1 MILVTAAVGSP
12 PAIAYGAAMERRPIA
27 LLCAMAGEAKPVI
40 DALGLLPVAPP
51 AVVVGLPF
59 RYWSGRRG
67 NTPVVAAVSGTDPR
81 FGVDNI
87 GLEPAALAAFAA
99 IRGFT
104 PTLIINA
111 GTAGSFAAR
120 GANVGAERTT
130 MNAAATTGTNGTTTV
145 TFKLKRNAPK
155 GIYQALAVAND
166 NGVSG
171 SGATNFT
178 VQ

>member
-1 MILVTAAVGSP
+1 
-12 PAIAYGAAMERRPIA
+12 
-27 LLCAMAGEAKPVI
+27 
-40 DALGLLPVAPP
+40 
-51 AVVVGLPF
+51 
-59 RYWSGRRG
+59 
-67 NTPVVAAVSGTDPR
+67 
-81 FGVDNI
+81 
-87 GLEPAALAAFAA
+87 
-99 IRGFT
+99 
-104 PTLIINA
+104 
-111 GTAGSFAAR
+111 
-120 GANVGAERTT
+120 